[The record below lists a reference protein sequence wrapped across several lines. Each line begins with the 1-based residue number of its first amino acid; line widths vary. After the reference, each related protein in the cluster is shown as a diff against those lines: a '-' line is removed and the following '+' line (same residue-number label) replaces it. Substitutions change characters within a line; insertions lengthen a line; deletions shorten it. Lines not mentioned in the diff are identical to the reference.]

1 MVYLIQGISH
11 GVLKTSKKMSSPA
24 IWRWDNSKAGPS
36 QGAHSLTSKESVI
49 MEESRVRREPL
60 GLRMEGRDERL
71 SKSFTNGP
79 L

>member
-1 MVYLIQGISH
+1 MVYLIQSISH
-11 GVLKTSKKMSSPA
+11 GFLKTSKKMSSPA

-36 QGAHSLTSKESVI
+36 QRAHSLSSRQSVLT
-49 MEESRVRREPL
+49 EESRVRRKPL
-60 GLRMEGRDERL
+60 GLRIEGRDGRL